1 MKKSKIILPI
11 ILLLLVSLMVSCE
24 NAVSSDEAKDITQNM
39 FECIENDLYEDA
51 ASLMHPSRHANAEFL
66 QSYIE
71 EIEQDT
77 GADFSNGIEIDRQ
90 IGFSSSLYDSEVK
103 GSRYEI
109 EYVVKI
115 GEYRFEADIEVV
127 RNDDGFG
134 IYDIEFDL
142 ND

>member
-1 MKKSKIILPI
+1 MKRFKIILPI
-11 ILLLLVSLMVSCE
+11 ILLLLVSLLTSCE
-24 NAVSSDEAKDITQNM
+24 NAVSSDEAKKQALEM
-39 FECIENDLYEDA
+39 FECIEKDLYEDA
-51 ASLMHPSRHANAEFL
+51 ANLMHPSRQATAEFL

-71 EIEQDT
+71 DIEKET